1 MLLIEGKDYYITRRA
16 RHSRRNRIFPGS
28 IFIDTSKYTRQ
39 KYSNKTKKRI
49 FPYYITLWLYAR
61 YTYIRRVWRVLNIL
75 LRYMVYGYVYLRRD
89 YNMQYRLTMMK
100 TTILHVKNIYTIRVV
115 ITTWKQNTIIY
126 YCMEYYIIIF
136 RNNIPRINV
145 EHKIYNVYL

>member
-1 MLLIEGKDYYITRRA
+1 MKAKIIRLHVELDIADVIEYSLAVY
-16 RHSRRNRIFPGS
+16 
-28 IFIDTSKYTRQ
+28 IDTSKYTRQ

-61 YTYIRRVWRVLNIL
+61 YTHIRRVWRVLNIL

-100 TTILHVKNIYTIRVV
+100 TTILHVKNIYTIG
-115 ITTWKQNTIIY
+115 TCTY
-126 YCMEYYIIIF
+126 YYVKTKYNYILLYGILYYNF
-136 RNNIPRINV
+136 S
-145 EHKIYNVYL
+145 K